1 MRLPKIREIV
11 EAVKALIFGPYTS
24 AFPKKPATPPEGF
37 RGRPTYHEDD
47 CVGCGACFQ
56 TCPARAITMEDKTDA
71 AVPARKL
78 TVLYDHCI
86 FCQTCERS
94 CITDTGIQLE
104 TEYNMVS
111 DTRSD
116 QQMSVEKEL
125 VLCDVCGAVIAARD
139 HLRWLYNKLGPLA
152 YANPTL
158 MLTSL
163 SELQIVDEPAE
174 PTPRRE
180 SEEVTRGDRMRVL
193 CPECRSKV
201 SVIV

>member
-1 MRLPKIREIV
+1 MRLPKLREVV
-11 EAVKALIFGPYTS
+11 EAVKALVAGPYTS
-24 AFPKKPATPPEGF
+24 KFPKKPSPAPEGY
-37 RGRPTYHEDD
+37 RGRPTYHEDE
-47 CVGCGACFQ
+47 CVGCSACYQ
-56 TCPARAITMEDKTDA
+56 TCPARAITMEDMLDA
-71 AVPARKL
+71 SPPVRKL

-94 CITDTGIQLE
+94 CITDEGIKLE

-111 DTRSD
+111 DKRAD

-125 VLCDVCGAVIAARD
+125 VMCDVCGAVITARD

-163 SELQIVDEPAE
+163 SELQIIEEPAE
-174 PTPRRE
+174 KPARQEP
-180 SEEVTRGDRMRVL
+180 EEVTRGDRMRIL

>member
-11 EAVKALIFGPYTS
+11 EAVKALIIGPYTS
-24 AFPKKPATPPEGF
+24 AFPKKPPTVPEGY
-37 RGRPTYHEDD
+37 RGRPTYHDDD
-47 CVGCGACFQ
+47 CVGCSACFQ
-56 TCPARAITMEDKTDA
+56 TCPARAITMEDCTDGDTP
-71 AVPARKL
+71 VRKL
-78 TVLYDHCI
+78 TVMYDHCI

-94 CITDTGIQLE
+94 CITDKGIQLE

-111 DTRSD
+111 DKRSD

-125 VLCDVCGAVIAARD
+125 VLCSVCGAVITARA

-174 PTPRRE
+174 PVPPRE
-180 SEEVTRGDRMRVL
+180 PTDLSRGDRMRIL
-193 CPECRSKV
+193 CPQCRSKV